1 MPRNKKRY
9 NKHAYRKF
17 SYSSYSKGK
26 HSKPCILLMINK
38 KIINQIL
45 LLLLIS
51 IIGTSIAYLVK
62 VNILSNDFILGKVEA
77 EIIENFD
84 AKNKI
89 KKNVFVKNTGNVPIY
104 IRSTVVICWKDMDDK
119 VLPEY
124 PEENIDYT
132 IKFSD
137 SSNWLKSND
146 GYYYYKYSIEPNS
159 ITETLIEECKQIKE
173 YDDRILEV
181 TIANQAIQAIPDN
194 AVKEAWNVEIKDNT
208 LVLKE

>member
-26 HSKPCILLMINK
+26 HSKPCILLMFNK

-119 VLPEY
+119 VLQS
-124 PEENIDYT
+124 IQKKILT
-132 IKFSD
+132 I
-137 SSNWLKSND
+137 
-146 GYYYYKYSIEPNS
+146 
-159 ITETLIEECKQIKE
+159 Q
-173 YDDRILEV
+173 
-181 TIANQAIQAIPDN
+181 
-194 AVKEAWNVEIKDNT
+194 
-208 LVLKE
+208 